1 MKRLKNCENNNNIQK
16 VLDLQGLRII
26 VNGNHENEK

>member
-16 VLDLQGLRII
+16 VLDLQCLRII